1 MNYNRGK
8 LSNFLSLKISL
19 KKTMTITI
27 SAPISSSTAYTIVAS
42 TIPASLELFWNTPA
56 NRNLAVSLPTTA
68 TGRNL
73 TSLGKISGRSAWRLL
88 NGVGQTD
95 VASANLSSQDGSFS
109 QNYYLPSGTDT
120 FVTSTFT
127 TDLGVHFLNFGGGQK
142 ITKVQ
147 KRSLTCDDI
156 ATVGNI
162 GLFVLRGADGND
174 TLTGSTRADTL
185 FGFGGDDSL
194 TGAGGADF
202 LIGGAGNDTLTGN
215 NGADRFVFT
224 NQGIDTITLF
234 STVANA
240 GPDVFAITSS
250 SYAGSPAAG
259 TPAVVSIA
267 ASAVNLSSSI
277 VVDTLANI
285 QSLGASKSN
294 IRFAIA
300 GGNTLLYDADGDW
313 SSGNTNIA
321 TINSISGKLATAN
334 FAFI

>member
-1 MNYNRGK
+1 MA
-8 LSNFLSLKISL
+8 
-19 KKTMTITI
+19 ITI
-27 SAPISSSTAYTIVAS
+27 SAPIGSSTAYTIVAS
-42 TIPASLELFWNTPA
+42 TIPASLALFWNTPA
-56 NRNLAVSLPTTA
+56 NRDLAVSLPTTA

-73 TSLGKISGRSAWRLL
+73 TSLGKISGRSAWRLR

-95 VASANLSSQDGSFS
+95 VASANLSSQGGSFS

-120 FVTSTFT
+120 FVASTFT
-127 TDLGVHFLNFGGGQK
+127 TDSGVHFLNFADLK
-142 ITKVQ
+142 ITKAQ
-147 KRSLTCDDI
+147 NQDPTSDDI

-162 GLFVLRGADGND
+162 GPFVLRGADGND
-174 TLTGSTRADTL
+174 TLTGSTGADTL

-194 TGAGGADF
+194 TGGGGADF

-250 SYAGSPAAG
+250 AYAGAPAAG
-259 TPAVVSIA
+259 TPAVVSTA

-313 SSGNTNIA
+313 SSDNTTITIA
-321 TINSISGKLATAN
+321 TINSISGTLVSTN

>member
-1 MNYNRGK
+1 MA
-8 LSNFLSLKISL
+8 
-19 KKTMTITI
+19 ITI
-27 SAPISSSTAYTIVAS
+27 SAPIGSSTAYTIVAS
-42 TIPASLELFWNTPA
+42 TIDASLAVFWNTPA
-56 NRNLAVSLPTTA
+56 NRDLAVSLPTTA

-73 TSLGKISGRSAWRLL
+73 TSLGKISGRSAWRLR

-95 VASANLSSQDGSFS
+95 VASANLSSQVSSQGGSFS

-120 FVTSTFT
+120 FVASTFT
-127 TDLGVHFLNFGGGQK
+127 TGSGVHFLNFGGGQR
-142 ITKVQ
+142 ITKAQ
-147 KRSLTCDDI
+147 NQGPTSNDI
-156 ATVGNI
+156 ATVGNT
-162 GLFVLRGADGND
+162 GPFLLRGADGND
-174 TLTGSTRADTL
+174 TLTGSTGADTL

-194 TGAGGADF
+194 TGAGGADV

-215 NGADRFVFT
+215 NGADSFVFT

-234 STVANA
+234 STSTDANA

-250 SYAGSPAAG
+250 AYAGAPAAG
-259 TPAVVSIA
+259 TAAVVSTA

-300 GGNTLLYDADGDW
+300 GGNTLLYDADSNW
-313 SSGNTNIA
+313 STPNITVA
-321 TINSISGKLATAN
+321 TITSITGTLAAAN